1 MYALH
6 LAVSAIRSG
15 DCDGAIVAAAN
26 WIQDPSMQIVLD
38 KLGALSPTSRCHTFD
53 AAADGYARGEGF
65 AAIYLKKS
73 DLALLEGT
81 PIRAMIRG
89 TGVNANGKTGGITRP
104 SAKGQEDAIRKASEN
119 AGNLPLEDTTFFECH
134 GTGTPAGDPL
144 EVAAVGH
151 VFASSRKSDA
161 PEDRLLI
168 GSIKPNLGH
177 TEGASALASIMK
189 VVLSLEAGE
198 IAPTCGIEQ
207 LNPRIDFDAARVH
220 VVKDA
225 AVPWP
230 EGKVRRASVNSFGF
244 GGANGNCI
252 IDHVNEV
259 LPGYVKPG
267 IVSPARHV
275 NGSLANGHT
284 NGASA
289 NGNGHVNGNG
299 NGNGHIHVNG
309 NGSTHGPK
317 HTPIKPEI
325 VKKTPSSTASTR
337 DFVLLPFSAHNAS
350 SLAQNI
356 DTLAKAVAEKKKWT
370 LADIA
375 YTLGSR
381 RSRFQQRTFRI
392 VDTTQQ
398 DAVTAALA
406 DEKRVFTSPIQASNV
421 GFVFTGQGAQW
432 HAMGGKLFDYGVF
445 RSTISHLDY
454 VLDQLRQDSGD
465 SSSWTIAAT
474 LKGDCEPEHI
484 QAPHVSQVACTAI
497 QIGLVDVLASW
508 SVRPRAVAGHSS
520 GEMGAAYAGGYLTA
534 SEAIAAA
541 YFRGQAVAKNK
552 QKGAMLAVGL
562 GADDVASYLEGK
574 EDHVRVA
581 AMNSPG
587 SVTLSGD
594 ADAVDAVSK
603 ELSAQG
609 IFNRLLK
616 TSGSAYH
623 SHHMVAVGGAYIDSL
638 IRGQE
643 VLKNIGLSDDAHRYP
658 RVPWASS
665 VKPDKAFSHGDDL
678 GGPHYWR
685 ENLESPVRFTQAVT
699 KLMTLDDQPIDVLVE
714 IGPHGALKGPIEQ
727 TLKGIGKPANY
738 ATALTRNEDG
748 RNSLLQ
754 LAGTL
759 FATNADIDLA
769 AVNSVDASDANGKPS
784 FVHGSIAVDL
794 PTYQYTYGPVSYY
807 ESRISKEFRLRDH
820 IRHDLLGS
828 DVLGASKLQPQWRN
842 VLRIKDI
849 PWLADHRLV
858 PDAVFPAAGY
868 IALGVE
874 AATRVY
880 QALPGAREI
889 TGYSFQN
896 VDIEA
901 TLAIPED
908 DYGVEIIVGAELVD
922 KATADEPAWLKFTV
936 TSVSRTSSEWTQ
948 HCTGL
953 VKVEV
958 APAGPRAQLSAEM
971 DPRYP
976 SVEAW
981 YDKFNSVGLGYGKT
995 FQPLSE
1001 LRVDPHRG
1009 LAQAKVALNSTAGSV
1024 EGGESSYPLHPAAL
1038 DATFQLAIIAIY
1050 GGQLEHATA
1059 AYVPVQI
1066 SQLYLKAGVQQH
1078 IPATAIARSSA
1089 QGLRSASSQLQ
1100 LVDESGEVFFDV
1112 ESMRFTEFRENKSH
1126 ELLSQQPFSSPF
1138 TRLAW
1143 KPDIRS
1149 IANDRIREIF
1159 PAPAENADLA
1169 AALEILETICVL
1181 VAFEIYDSFV
1191 TGSKEKVSPKGDI
1204 RHWLAWIK
1212 QLVEGDDP
1220 RAQVVEV
1227 KKLSPDQ
1234 RRERLL
1240 ELYPKVSDRPE
1251 AAAAKLIHENAA
1263 EILNERRTGIDVLI
1277 SNKLLTP
1284 LYEVGTAI
1292 AGSHPQV
1299 SNIMD
1304 LLAHANP
1311 NARIL
1316 EIGAGTGSATR
1327 AAMRVLVGANGIK
1340 RFADYTFTDISAG
1353 FLTSA
1358 KEMLSHVRDVHYSV
1372 LDVEQDP
1379 MEHGYE
1385 PVYDVVLACEA
1396 IHATESMDRTLA
1408 HCRSLLK
1415 PGGKLVLAETTR
1427 MRVLLG
1433 LLYGTLTGYWQSDD
1447 RTEGPFMSLE
1457 TWQRRL
1463 TSTGFSG
1470 VDLHVDDYE
1479 APHNTTSVLV
1489 TTRLADE
1496 KPTLK
1501 SVGEEVYLLHD
1512 DDVTPALSKQ
1522 VRLQPV
1528 KYYMR
1533 NH

>member
-104 SAKGQEDAIRKASEN
+104 SAKGQEDAIRKAFEN

-144 EVAAVGH
+144 EVAAVGN

-198 IAPTCGIEQ
+198 IASTCGIET
-207 LNPRIDFDAARVH
+207 LNPHIDFNAAEVH

-225 AVPWP
+225 AIPWP

-267 IVSPARHV
+267 IVNSTRQV
-275 NGSLANGHT
+275 NGNLSNGQT
-284 NGASA
+284 NGARFTNGTSSI
-289 NGNGHVNGNG
+289 NGNGHVNGD
-299 NGNGHIHVNG
+299 
-309 NGSTHGPK
+309 GSTHEYK
-317 HTPIKPEI
+317 HTPVKADL
-325 VKKTPSSTASTR
+325 VKKTASSTASTR
-337 DFVLLPFSAHNAS
+337 NFVLLPFSAHNTS
-350 SLAQNI
+350 SLSQNI
-356 DTLAKAVAEKKKWT
+356 DTLNKTLVDKKQWT

-375 YTLGSR
+375 YTLGSK

-392 VDTTQQ
+392 VDTAQP

-406 DEKRVFTSPIQASNV
+406 EENRVFTSPIQTSNV
-421 GFVFTGQGAQW
+421 AFVFTGQGAQW
-432 HAMGGKLFDYGVF
+432 HAMGGQLFEYGVF

-454 VLDQLRQDSGD
+454 VLEQLRQNLGD
-465 SSSWTIAAT
+465 ASSWTIAGT

-484 QAPHVSQVACTAI
+484 QSPHVSQVACIAI
-497 QIGLVDVLASW
+497 QIGLVDLLASW

-534 SEAIAAA
+534 AEAIAAA

-562 GADDVASYLEGK
+562 GADDVASYLEGR
-574 EDHVRVA
+574 EEHVRVA

-594 ADAVDAVSK
+594 AEAVETVSK
-603 ELSAQG
+603 ELSTQG
-609 IFNRLLK
+609 IFNRVLK

-623 SHHMVAVGGAYIDSL
+623 SHHMVAVGSAYIDMLS
-638 IRGQE
+638 RGQE
-643 VLKNIGLSDDAHRYP
+643 VLKTLEISGEAQRYP

-665 VKPDKAFSHGDDL
+665 VKPDKAFAHGEDL

-699 KLMTLDDQPIDVLVE
+699 KLMTLDDQPIDILVE
-714 IGPHGALKGPIEQ
+714 VGPHGALKGPIEQ
-727 TLKGIGKPANY
+727 TLKGIGKPAHY

-748 RNSLLQ
+748 RHALLQ

-759 FATNADIDLA
+759 YATNAEIDLA
-769 AVNSVDASDANGKPS
+769 AVNSVDANDANGKPF
-784 FVHGSIAVDL
+784 FVHGTVAVDL
-794 PTYQYTYGPVSYY
+794 PTYQYSYGPVSYY
-807 ESRISKEFRLRDH
+807 ESRMSREFRLRDH

-842 VLRIKDI
+842 VLRVKDI

-874 AATRVY
+874 AATRTY
-880 QALPGAREI
+880 QALPNAREI
-889 TGYSFQN
+889 TGYTFQN
-896 VDIEA
+896 VNIEA
-901 TLAIPED
+901 TLTIPED
-908 DYGVEIIVGAELVD
+908 DYGVEIIIGAELVG
-922 KATADEPAWLKFTV
+922 KAMPDEPAWLKFTV
-936 TSVSRTSSEWTQ
+936 TSVSRASSEWTQ

-953 VKVEV
+953 AKVEV
-958 APAGPRAQLSAEM
+958 APAAARVQLSAEM

-976 SVEAW
+976 SVAAW
-981 YDKFNSVGLGYGKT
+981 YDKFTSIGLGYGKT
-995 FQPLSE
+995 FQPLCD
-1001 LRVDPHRG
+1001 LKVDPRRG

-1024 EGGESSYPLHPAAL
+1024 KGGESSYPLHPAAL

-1059 AYVPVQI
+1059 AFVPVKI
-1066 SQLYLKAGVQQH
+1066 SQLYLKAGVQQDV
-1078 IPATAIARSSA
+1078 PVTAIAHSSA
-1089 QGLRSASSQLQ
+1089 QGLRSATSELQ
-1100 LVDESGEVFFDV
+1100 LVDDGGNVFLDV
-1112 ESMRFTEFRENKSH
+1112 ESMRFTEFRETKSH
-1126 ELLSQQPFSSPF
+1126 ELLSNQPFSSPF

-1149 IANDRIREIF
+1149 IANDRLREVF
-1159 PAPAENADLA
+1159 PAPVENADLA
-1169 AALEILETICVL
+1169 SALEILEMICVL
-1181 VAFEIYDSFV
+1181 VAFDIYDSFV
-1191 TGSKEKVSPKGDI
+1191 AGSKVKVSPKGEI

-1212 QLVEGDDP
+1212 RLVEEEDP
-1220 RAQVVEV
+1220 RSQVVEA
-1227 KKLSPDQ
+1227 KKLSPEE
-1234 RRERLL
+1234 RRKRLE

-1251 AAAAKLIHENAA
+1251 AKAARLLHENAA

-1316 EIGAGTGSATR
+1316 EIGAGTGAATR

-1372 LDVEQDP
+1372 LDVEQNP

-1408 HCRSLLK
+1408 HCRSLLR
-1415 PGGKLVLAETTR
+1415 PGGKLVLVETTR

-1489 TTRLADE
+1489 TTRLADVE
-1496 KPTLK
+1496 KIDSKPAVR
-1501 SVGEEVYLLHD
+1501 SVGEKVHFLHD
-1512 DDVTPALSKQ
+1512 GDATPALLKQ
-1522 VRLQPV
+1522 VSSQPANIP
-1528 KYYMR
+1528 YD